1 MKKNFSSPLI
11 SVIMNCHNGE
21 QYLKKSIKSII
32 SQNYKNWE
40 LIFWNNRSIDNSKKI
55 FKSFK
60 DKRLRYF
67 ESKKFQ
73 KLYEA
78 RNFAIKKAKGK
89 YICFL
94 DTDDWWVNCKL
105 KNQIDLFLK
114 DKNLK
119 FIYTN
124 FYSFKQKKGI
134 AKIAYN
140 ELLPEGSITQKLLNK
155 YCIGILTVMLKKEI
169 FNKDLFNTGY
179 NIIGDFDFFLR
190 LSKKYKIKCIQQP
203 LAYYRL
209 HNKNYSRLKINE
221 QIKETSAWLKK
232 IKNEKNNNKYS
243 FIHVEINQ
251 LKLRVKELIRRIFN
265 SY

>member
-11 SVIMNCHNGE
+11 SIIMNCHNGE
-21 QYLKKSIKSII
+21 KYLKKSIKSII

-40 LIFWNNRSIDNSKKI
+40 LIFWNNRSKDNSKKI
-55 FKSFK
+55 FKLFK

-78 RNFAIKKAKGK
+78 RNSAIKKAKGE

-94 DTDDWWVNCKL
+94 DTDDWWANSKL
-105 KNQIDLFLK
+105 KNQINLFLK
-114 DKNLK
+114 DRNLK

-124 FYSFKQKKGI
+124 FYLFDQKKYTTEI
-134 AKIAYN
+134 YYKK
-140 ELLPEGSITQKLLNK
+140 LLPEGNITQKLLDR
-155 YCIGILTVMLKKEI
+155 YCIGVLTVMLKKEI
-169 FNKDLFNTGY
+169 FKNDLFNSNY
-179 NIIGDFDFFLR
+179 NIIGDFDLFLR

-209 HNKNYSRLKINE
+209 HNKNYSQLKLNE
-221 QIKETSAWLKK
+221 HIKEISVWLKK
-232 IKNEKNNNKYS
+232 MKNEKNNNKYS
-243 FIHVEINQ
+243 FINVEIMQ
-251 LKLRVKELIRRIFN
+251 FKLKVKEFLKRIFN
-265 SY
+265 FY